1 MYKTNLWKRIA
12 VFSMTAALIFTSIGV
27 IPAKKA
33 TAAEIED
40 GGQGH
45 LYTNFVTI
53 QYEDLE
59 VGKSYLFSPA
69 RYSDDAAVFQAP
81 TGSSFVRLD
90 VKGAYDSGNNAH
102 DYDKGREL
110 YSGEFSG
117 LDHGVYKGNQKIKKY
132 RCQTFGKVTPTD
144 MVMGGVAVL
153 EQGDGFDHCS
163 GGTIYYAATQPAGAN
178 RDPFNTVN
186 QEGWYYSCNGG
197 GVKYSGP
204 FYIITYDTYT
214 YGPENLEVTVSDTF
228 KSIGST
234 PVKTVTQDELDVKI
248 NVNGKT
254 YTAAECT
261 IDPRNN
267 TISETDNTVTLKLGN
282 GDDTVY
288 KTVELPQ
295 YTYVPQFT
303 ADDVTVKTSD
313 SWSFE
318 GETRYTKTVT
328 TDDLNVTVNIN
339 GTEYPINAFSVDPN
353 NNTIGAND
361 EDNDVTILIPSSYGT
376 VSKTV
381 TLPGFI
387 HTFSTPIVKNAAKAS
402 NAVGNIGGIK
412 KLKEK
417 SAQGGASVLDYQGVT
432 DADREYV
439 ENGANINIYLT
450 AEEGDRNSVGNKR
463 LAKEVEEDEKTFG
476 MALDLNVFKDIIKTT
491 GETTSTQLR
500 ELIDTIDVEIAL
512 PEEHQGKD
520 GYVIYR
526 YHVKPNS
533 SDVEVETIS
542 NRRNSN
548 GEYLT
553 ISEDGTKL
561 ILTVKKFSDYV
572 LAYDPGSQG
581 TNGEATNAENAGNQN
596 TTDSVAPT
604 SAIKTASVPKTTKVT
619 NNTTNKKSVTVA
631 SVDDVKQDLGTEN
644 TELMSAKSPK
654 TGDVFPVIPMMA
666 LVFWAL
672 GIIGLI
678 KSRKHA

>member
-27 IPAKKA
+27 VPAKKVNA
-33 TAAEIED
+33 VVSD

-45 LYTNFVTI
+45 LYTNFTTKT
-53 QYEDLE
+53 DLNADNLV
-59 VGKSYLFSPA
+59 VGESYLFSPA

-102 DYDKGREL
+102 DYDSGLGL

-117 LDHGVYKGNQKIKKY
+117 LDHGVYRGSQKISNY
-132 RCQTFGKVTPTD
+132 RCLTRNKVTPTN

-163 GGTIYYAATQPAGAN
+163 GGTIYYSSTQPEGAN
-178 RDPFNTVN
+178 KTPFNTVD

-204 FYIITYDTYT
+204 FYIITYDTFT
-214 YGPENLEVTVSDTF
+214 YGPENLVVTPSTTF
-228 KSIGST
+228 KSVGNT
-234 PVKTVTQDELDVKI
+234 AVRKVTQDELSVKI
-248 NVNGKT
+248 NLNGKT

-261 IDPRNN
+261 IDPSND

-328 TDDLNVTVNIN
+328 TDDLDVTVKIN

-387 HTFSTPIVKNAAKAS
+387 HTFSSPIVKNAAKAS
-402 NAVGNIGGIK
+402 KAVGNIGGIK

-432 DADREYV
+432 DADRELV

-450 AEEGDRNSVGNKR
+450 AEEGDRNSVGNQR
-463 LAKEVEEDEKTFG
+463 LAKEVEVDEKTFG

-491 GETTSTQLR
+491 GETTSTKLK

-526 YHVKPNS
+526 YHVKADN

-581 TNGEATNAENAGNQN
+581 TNGEATNAENQD

-604 SAIKTASVPKTTKVT
+604 SAIKTASVPKSTNASKVTTKKT
-619 NNTTNKKSVTVA
+619 MTVA

>member
-1 MYKTNLWKRIA
+1 
-12 VFSMTAALIFTSIGV
+12 MTAALIFTSIGV
-27 IPAKKA
+27 VPAKKVNA
-33 TAAEIED
+33 VVSD

-45 LYTNFVTI
+45 IYTNFVTI

-102 DYDKGREL
+102 DYDSGLGL

-178 RDPFNTVN
+178 RDLFNTVN

-214 YGPENLEVTVSDTF
+214 YGPENLEVTVADTF

-303 ADDVTVKTSD
+303 ADDVT
-313 SWSFE
+313 
-318 GETRYTKTVT
+318 
-328 TDDLNVTVNIN
+328 
-339 GTEYPINAFSVDPN
+339 A
-353 NNTIGAND
+353 TIK
-361 EDNDVTILIPSSYGT
+361 S
-376 VSKTV
+376 
-381 TLPGFI
+381 
-387 HTFSTPIVKNAAKAS
+387 
-402 NAVGNIGGIK
+402 IK
-412 KLKEK
+412 
-417 SAQGGASVLDYQGVT
+417 
-432 DADREYV
+432 
-439 ENGANINIYLT
+439 
-450 AEEGDRNSVGNKR
+450 
-463 LAKEVEEDEKTFG
+463 
-476 MALDLNVFKDIIKTT
+476 
-491 GETTSTQLR
+491 
-500 ELIDTIDVEIAL
+500 IA
-512 PEEHQGKD
+512 P
-520 GYVIYR
+520 
-526 YHVKPNS
+526 
-533 SDVEVETIS
+533 
-542 NRRNSN
+542 
-548 GEYLT
+548 
-553 ISEDGTKL
+553 
-561 ILTVKKFSDYV
+561 
-572 LAYDPGSQG
+572 
-581 TNGEATNAENAGNQN
+581 
-596 TTDSVAPT
+596 
-604 SAIKTASVPKTTKVT
+604 PKT
-619 NNTTNKKSVTVA
+619 
-631 SVDDVKQDLGTEN
+631 DQ
-644 TELMSAKSPK
+644 
-654 TGDVFPVIPMMA
+654 
-666 LVFWAL
+666 
-672 GIIGLI
+672 
-678 KSRKHA
+678 